1 MLCDIQVDSRHKA
14 SILLYYLEADVNTGA
29 KEHPLMAE
37 KIRQTIRLVR
47 SERHYGLTF

>member
-1 MLCDIQVDSRHKA
+1 MRYSGRHKA
-14 SILLYYLEADVNTGA
+14 SILLNYLEADVNTGA